1 MDQLR
6 KKAYGKLDVLE
17 DWLNDENWINPAEHI
32 RAKGLSIEG
41 MGDSIR
47 HSIRDG
53 INENRDL
60 INKLLLNG
68 VTVTDG
74 KQVEAKTKNA
84 LDGVSFCFTGTRE
97 CIKQVEILGAEIKSS
112 VAKSKPSP
120 DFLVQKDPLST
131 SGKTKNAESN
141 GHTRIISVDYLKKC
155 MDDANYDDFMIAT
168 DVKE

>member
-1 MDQLR
+1 
-6 KKAYGKLDVLE
+6 
-17 DWLNDENWINPAEHI
+17 
-32 RAKGLSIEG
+32 

-47 HSIRDG
+47 QSIRDG

-60 INKLLLNG
+60 INKLLQNG

-74 KQVEAKTKNA
+74 KQVEVGKNV

-97 CIKQVEILGAEIKSS
+97 CILQVEMLGAEIKNS

-131 SGKTKNAESN
+131 SGKTKNAEAN
-141 GHTRIISVDYLKKC
+141 GHTKVISLDYLKKC
-155 MDDANYDDFMIAT
+155 IQTKDLAFFA
-168 DVKE
+168 K